1 MSETYAPSPKADKV
15 ADWLEVTA
23 IREDRGLGAAPLHAL
38 AAAAGVR
45 DADVDLGRHTMAR
58 RSALLGDA
66 YPFRTGSGIAAVPD
80 AADHAWTS
88 MLLMSADSP
97 VRSEVDLPH
106 AALIH
111 EQITVAALCRLY
123 GSGTHALRFGWPSD
137 VGRPREFS
145 DAVRWLAS
153 EMGVPVGSAYR
164 PPYAKDGGVDVVAWR
179 PFPDGRSGFPVTLV
193 QCTVERDYAHKARDV
208 DVRVWAGWLRLDFD
222 PTTALAVP
230 EVVAAGEAWNAL
242 AARTVVL
249 DRIRLAALLG
259 VETKTA
265 TTLAGVRKWTTTT
278 IGRLRSTQ

>member
-1 MSETYAPSPKADKV
+1 MSEAYAPSPKADKV

-45 DADVDLGRHTMAR
+45 GADVDLGRHTMAR
-58 RSALLGDA
+58 RAALLGDA
-66 YPFRTGSGIAAVPD
+66 YPFRTGSGIAALPD
-80 AADHAWTS
+80 AADYAWTS

-97 VRSEVDLPH
+97 VRSGVDVPY

-111 EQITVAALCRLY
+111 EQITAAALCRLY
-123 GSGTHALRFGWPSD
+123 GSGTRSLRFGWPSD

-145 DAVRWLAS
+145 GAVRWLAS
-153 EMGVPVGSAYR
+153 EMGVPVGGAYR
-164 PPYAKDGGVDVVAWR
+164 PPYTKDGGVDVVSWL

-230 EVVAAGEAWNAL
+230 EVVAAGEAWSAL

-259 VETKTA
+259 VDTKTA
-265 TTLAGVRKWTTTT
+265 TTLAGVREWTATT
-278 IGRLRSTQ
+278 IGRLRSPQ

>member
-80 AADHAWTS
+80 AADYAWTS

-164 PPYAKDGGVDVVAWR
+164 PPYAKDGGVDVVAWL

-249 DRIRLAALLG
+249 DRIRLTALLG